1 MATKPSTRAK
11 NKYRDK
17 NYDQVNFITP
27 KGKKDT
33 IKTHAENRGE
43 SLNGFVNR
51 AIDQT
56 MERDNA
62 PWRATPVSAPDKQ
75 E

>member
-1 MATKPSTRAK
+1 METDSSKDTSSATRAK

-17 NYDQVNFITP
+17 MYDQINIVVP
-27 KGKKDT
+27 KGKKNT
-33 IKTHAENRGE
+33 LQAHAADRGE

-51 AIDQT
+51 AIDET
-56 MERDNA
+56 LERDKGGA
-62 PWRATPVSAPDKQ
+62 D